1 MYVANFWT
9 RQSLSP
15 IQSVLAFVAPKHKQN
30 ADNCIIT
37 RCPIADSVPKVLLY
51 TECDSVLIAVRCLS
65 SHPKSMICRVFKLSN
80 KFYLGVFQLFVRIS
94 SKSAAST
101 ELVRLRYGAVSVGRH
116 CTFHAASFLHAPHRE
131 SIVHLFPQPS
141 RGENRNFGISSEDNG
156 TDIFI
161 KSYAIILGAC
171 LWGGQTNWFPYR
183 LDGDLIFRINSDTV
197 TDRVIFIFTL
207 RNCRYCFQNI
217 PNIHESESE
226 PMWIL

>member
-1 MYVANFWT
+1 MCQKFCYIRNVT
-9 RQSLSP
+9 PSSSLSDVYRL
-15 IQSVLAFVAPKHKQN
+15 IQSQWSAGYLNSRTNSIWEFFSFSWGFRLRVLHQRSWF
-30 ADNCIIT
+30 D
-37 RCPIADSVPKVLLY
+37 
-51 TECDSVLIAVRCLS
+51 CD
-65 SHPKSMICRVFKLSN
+65 M
-80 KFYLGVFQLFVRIS
+80 
-94 SKSAAST
+94 
-101 ELVRLRYGAVSVGRH
+101 VRLVSGDIAHFMLLRFSMHLIVGTKRG
-116 CTFHAASFLHAPHRE
+116 

-171 LWGGQTNWFPYR
+171 LWGGHANWFPYR

-217 PNIHESESE
+217 PNIHEQSPSHCGFYKRIAYTYRVEVVAGAKV
-226 PMWIL
+226 L